1 LIDHDEAIADR
12 KPDQKDYENVI
23 TIGVICASDASVALL
38 TYFAELVWLYSS
50 SVSFHDGSH
59 SLLQLPHLLHNL
71 ASPEDFLFQ
80 KNLEEFSKITILPA
94 RASRCAFAS
103 SVPISFLLWCS
114 NTIFVAHRCHEY
126 R

>member
-12 KPDQKDYENVI
+12 KSDQKYYDNVF
-23 TIGVICASDASVALL
+23 TTGVICASDASVALL
-38 TYFAELVWLYSS
+38 TYFAELVWLYG

-59 SLLQLPHLLHNL
+59 SVLHLPHLLHNL
-71 ASPEDFLFQ
+71 EDFLFQ

-94 RASRCAFAS
+94 HASSCDFAS